1 MMIVNE
7 KITVK
12 EISIDKYEKF
22 KEKYWYKV
30 LEIMRKYLDNLVY
43 KVIRKWIIRWT
54 IVCNGKNKH

>member
-1 MMIVNE
+1 MIVNE

-30 LEIMRKYLDNLVY
+30 LEIMREYLDNLVY
-43 KVIRKWIIRWT
+43 KVIRKWITRWT

>member
-43 KVIRKWIIRWT
+43 KVIRKWITRWT

>member
-1 MMIVNE
+1 MIVNE

-43 KVIRKWIIRWT
+43 KVIRKWITRWT